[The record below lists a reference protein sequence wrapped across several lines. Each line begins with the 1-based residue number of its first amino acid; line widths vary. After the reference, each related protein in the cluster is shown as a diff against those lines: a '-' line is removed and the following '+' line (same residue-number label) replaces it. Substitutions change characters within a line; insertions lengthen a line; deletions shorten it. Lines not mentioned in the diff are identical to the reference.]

1 MVVSSLMAG
10 RWSATQMVGDTQASW
25 IRAGT
30 DVSAGLVLAGRRL
43 AVGDRALAMTG

>member
-10 RWSATQMVGDTQASW
+10 RWSATQMVGDAQASW

-30 DVSAGLVLAGRRL
+30 DMSAGLVLAGRRL
-43 AVGDRALAMTG
+43 AVGDSALAMTG